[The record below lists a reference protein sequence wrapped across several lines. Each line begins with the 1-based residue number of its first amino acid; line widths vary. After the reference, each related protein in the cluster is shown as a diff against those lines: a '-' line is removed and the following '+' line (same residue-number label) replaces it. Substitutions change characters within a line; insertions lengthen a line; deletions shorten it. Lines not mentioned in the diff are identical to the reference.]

1 MNTPALTV
9 AQVPDSYI
17 FTNDTREV
25 AEYRAFFC
33 DALEYDAFFVRI
45 EGCAIV
51 DGYGMH
57 GVIPWNGKT
66 VYPLQTRESRIARA
80 MFNTFCPHGYRG
92 NVATCV
98 DCVRARDLAE
108 DAAQTAARHEEILA
122 GLVGRVAHSRFIEAN
137 TGRKIQ
143 WTYSANGSML

>member
-66 VYPLQTRESRIARA
+66 VYPLQTR
-80 MFNTFCPHGYRG
+80 
-92 NVATCV
+92 
-98 DCVRARDLAE
+98 DLAE